1 MIFTGF
7 NGKNEDRERE
17 FTASFILFQRSCQAV
32 NEQLESG
39 LPPKEGK
46 TTMKLARITNKR
58 DKTRKKK
65 ETHMYRILHKF
76 YGRAGRTPQM
86 KISEKEKITVISKLF
101 RKIEK
106 VIRVSKKRPS
116 FHTFHFFYEDLA

>member
-1 MIFTGF
+1 
-7 NGKNEDRERE
+7 
-17 FTASFILFQRSCQAV
+17 
-32 NEQLESG
+32 
-39 LPPKEGK
+39 
-46 TTMKLARITNKR
+46 
-58 DKTRKKK
+58 
-65 ETHMYRILHKF
+65 MYRFLHNF

-116 FHTFHFFYEDLA
+116 FHTFRFFYEDIA